1 MVSFEAG
8 IKRGK
13 VFVPTFTTEEQ
24 EEMKKKSD
32 IAEKVKLDPDE
43 EEALAAASLE
53 DVMALADILNTNPQN
68 FIMEAYADPLQYF
81 EPDPPNS
88 TDAKAVLEKLSV
100 DDQEI
105 KDVNLNNVSGIEEKQ
120 ICEIFDTLRKN
131 KNLSK
136 LSVVN
141 CDVSTDYK
149 YCSNI
154 NRNKYPIIGNFGKTA
169 KLHNET
175 LSSSLPCWCNPP
187 RGFLVWG
194 QKKSKL

>member
-169 KLHNET
+169 
-175 LSSSLPCWCNPP
+175 
-187 RGFLVWG
+187 
-194 QKKSKL
+194 